1 LHLCT
6 AVLSRKNISYTF
18 NSQPTWLNLCLL
30 LPFFPAI
37 PFSPSW
43 PCRLL
48 QLMLPGLLLSIVS
61 ETVVQFLLAQG
72 EAVPGMVSSLIGL
85 ALSPAYNFGLV
96 WGLWG
101 WQGMGLQGAG
111 IAAVVIQGTLVA
123 VLVTYLLYRWGSGS
137 STALVGYADVLK
149 PATW

>member
-1 LHLCT
+1 MYTQRWH
-6 AVLSRKNISYTF
+6 ISQANRYLF
-18 NSQPTWLNLCLL
+18 LL
-30 LPFFPAI
+30 LPICASALGLNLSMLHPC
-37 PFSPSW
+37 

-96 WGLWG
+96 WGVWG
-101 WQGMGLQGAG
+101 SQGLGLQGAG
-111 IAAVVIQGTLVA
+111 IAAVAIQGTLVA
-123 VLVTYLLYRWGSGS
+123 VLVVYLLYR
-137 STALVGYADVLK
+137 
-149 PATW
+149 